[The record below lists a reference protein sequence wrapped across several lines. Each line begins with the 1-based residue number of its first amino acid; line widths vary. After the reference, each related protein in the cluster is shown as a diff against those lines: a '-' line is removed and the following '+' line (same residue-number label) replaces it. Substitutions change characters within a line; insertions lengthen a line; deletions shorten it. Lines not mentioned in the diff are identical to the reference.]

1 MYSNFYRSFSS
12 LPFMGR
18 FSFGILGL
26 ATLLLVIAL
35 KGIALWH
42 AAKREDK
49 WWFILMLV
57 VNTAGLLELVYII
70 FFAKV
75 KFEELFSS
83 KDKKI

>member
-1 MYSNFYRSFSS
+1 
-12 LPFMGR
+12 MGR
-18 FSFGILGL
+18 AGFGILGL

-49 WWFILMLV
+49 WWFIAMLV
-57 VNTAGLLELVYII
+57 VNTAGLLELIYII

-75 KFEELFSS
+75 KFETLFSS

>member
-1 MYSNFYRSFSS
+1 MYSNLYHSFSS

-18 FSFGILGL
+18 AGFGILGL

-49 WWFILMLV
+49 WWFIAMLV
-57 VNTAGLLELVYII
+57 VNTAGLLELIYII

-75 KFEELFSS
+75 KFETLFSS